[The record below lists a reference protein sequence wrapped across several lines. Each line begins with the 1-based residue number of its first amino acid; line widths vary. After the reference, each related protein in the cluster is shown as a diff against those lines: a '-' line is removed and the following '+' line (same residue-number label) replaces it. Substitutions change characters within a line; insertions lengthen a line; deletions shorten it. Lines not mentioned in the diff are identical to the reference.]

1 MERSLD
7 KKNIQAISI
16 GMAGIL
22 IVGVFFIGK
31 SFWTN
36 GGEEGEGMLR
46 GNGVSEGIERKTITP
61 SELQAKLT
69 RNENV
74 YLLDI
79 RSQEQFADK
88 HIPKSRS
95 FPSDSLTNFQKE
107 EGSLLVVIGSVEDPD
122 ANELAEDVLK
132 AKNIEAWFL
141 AGSFEEWSKNG
152 YPVISAGDP
161 SDFVDQSKVNFI
173 TVDGLLPL
181 LENKEFVILDTQSEE
196 NYNRKHIKGAVHIT
210 LDTLEKRVND
220 IPPGK
225 TLIVYGE
232 NEFESFRAGVQIF
245 DLNFFTAKTLRG
257 NDHLKPG
264 SPLPLEP

>member
-1 MERSLD
+1 MEKGLD

-22 IVGVFFIGK
+22 IVGIFFIGK

-36 GGEEGEGMLR
+36 DSEE
-46 GNGVSEGIERKTITP
+46 NQGIIGRNAATQTIDRKTLTP
-61 SELQAKLT
+61 SELQAKLA

-79 RSQEQFADK
+79 RSQEQFAAK
-88 HIPKSRS
+88 HIPKSHS

-107 EGSLLVVIGSVEDPD
+107 EGSLLIVIGSVDDPD

-141 AGSFEEWSKNG
+141 AGSFEEWAKNG
-152 YPVISAGDP
+152 YPVISSGDP

-181 LENKEFVILDTQSEE
+181 LENKEFVVLDTQSEE
-196 NYNRKHIKGAVHIT
+196 NYQRKHIKGAVHIT

-232 NEFESFRAGVQIF
+232 NELESFRAGVHIF

>member
-1 MERSLD
+1 MEKALD

-22 IVGVFFIGK
+22 VVGIFFIAK
-31 SFWTN
+31 SFWAN
-36 GGEEGEGMLR
+36 DSEESGNIMR
-46 GNGVSEGIERKTITP
+46 GNKVVDTIERQTITP
-61 SELQAKLT
+61 SELQAKLA

-79 RSQEQFADK
+79 RNEEQFAAK

-107 EGSLLVVIGSVEDPD
+107 EGSLLIVIGSVDDPE
-122 ANELAEDVLK
+122 ANELTEDILK
-132 AKNIEAWFL
+132 TKNIEAWFL
-141 AGSFEEWSKNG
+141 AGGFEEWSKKG
-152 YPVISAGDP
+152 YPIISAGDP
-161 SDFVDQSKVNFI
+161 KDFVDQSKVNFI

-181 LENKEFVILDTQSEE
+181 LDNKEFVVLDTQSEE
-196 NYNRKHIKGAVHIT
+196 NYQRKHIKGAVHIT

-232 NEFESFRAGVQIF
+232 NELESFRAGVHIF

-257 NDHLKPG
+257 NNHLKPG